1 MVLRFPSSSSSCMI
15 ASSSSVLDGSVGF
28 EDREE
33 EDEDEDEDSV
43 CDSAAAKPGTAAAD
57 ADADADA
64 AAAAAAQE
72 ELFENSPLRGDGL
85 KPKGEEAVA
94 ILPATDLLFCAVFP
108 VFFQGSR
115 GCLDGGLGGCEN
127 VSYV

>member
-1 MVLRFPSSSSSCMI
+1 VLE
-15 ASSSSVLDGSVGF
+15 V
-28 EDREE
+28 
-33 EDEDEDEDSV
+33 
-43 CDSAAAKPGTAAAD
+43 AAAAAAAD